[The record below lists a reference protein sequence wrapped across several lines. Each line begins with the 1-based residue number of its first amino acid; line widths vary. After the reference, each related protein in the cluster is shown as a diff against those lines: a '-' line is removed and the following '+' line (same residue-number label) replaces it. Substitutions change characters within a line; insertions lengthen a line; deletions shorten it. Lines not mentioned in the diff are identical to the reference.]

1 MADQPRA
8 LPRWDDNPNQVI
20 LGDLVTW
27 TEVGEPDNPFTG
39 YVEAVNI
46 PASHALVRLDPPDP
60 DQVQPV
66 EVPLAQLRRV
76 PPGGLRAA
84 ASEVLGRTPAPDNP
98 TPYVELVGRLIVAIS
113 RSTDT
118 LESVV
123 TAVNE
128 LTEATARSRG
138 TLEDGLAKLT
148 EELRS
153 TNRVIRV
160 LATSDDR

>member
-1 MADQPRA
+1 MAYHQ
-8 LPRWDDNPNQVI
+8 LPERDPAPI
-20 LGDLVTW
+20 AEGDRVYW
-27 TEVGEPDNPFTG
+27 TEDDGVTFTG
-39 YVEAVNI
+39 NVESLNLSRA
-46 PASHALVRLDPPDP
+46 HALVRLDPPDP

-66 EVPLAQLRRV
+66 EVPVHRLHRTA
-76 PPGGLRAA
+76 PGNLRAV

-113 RSTDT
+113 RSTDV
-118 LESVV
+118 LESI
-123 TAVNE
+123 TSAIDE

-148 EELRS
+148 EELRN